1 MAKGLAITI
10 VVASHVLQFNT
21 HDYQQSIFFNWIR
34 GFQMPLFMF
43 LSGFV
48 AAISR
53 NKLTNKYGKSFF
65 IKKIKSLLLPFV
77 SWSFLIV
84 PIFIKHL
91 DFYSWIENLKK
102 VVSSP
107 DYGLWFLLSLFIIQS
122 FFYISSCI
130 SNILKQ
136 KIRLSSLSSDIISAV
151 IVLLFMY
158 SSQKATIVMNNYW
171 DGSIFYF
178 PWQLAIAFYIGYFL
192 KYYFEYILTYPLVV
206 FFSVIVFAMISW
218 RFPYTGLPLYF
229 SIPNVLSVSIIVIF
243 LCKIYSEYIYSK
255 QKILNLLKYLGR
267 SSLMVYCI
275 HFQLVPLIPNFS
287 FPLTYNGNLSFFL
300 LLLGFSFLLA
310 IVSARIA
317 DLLCKIPYLS
327 LILFGK
333 YKK

>member
-243 LCKIYSEYIYSK
+243 LCKIYSEYIYM
-255 QKILNLLKYLGR
+255 LNKKYLI
-267 SSLMVYCI
+267 Y
-275 HFQLVPLIPNFS
+275 
-287 FPLTYNGNLSFFL
+287 
-300 LLLGFSFLLA
+300 
-310 IVSARIA
+310 
-317 DLLCKIPYLS
+317 
-327 LILFGK
+327 
-333 YKK
+333 